1 MPRTIVNK
9 YSIIIF
15 LLVFSFTCSYSY
27 EKKSVESSALDA
39 SKKEKL
45 LEVKINQLV
54 VDPTSGQPVVSLMD
68 SREERALLIW
78 IDFFEARAIYSE
90 LQGVKHFRPLTHDLL
105 ESIIQKVNGKVRHI
119 IISHIKENTYYATLV
134 IEKEGRLVEI
144 DARPSDSIV
153 MALKFN
159 STIYVAKTLF
169 ETMSVPLGDR
179 KTIEEAYGLKLQ
191 ELSAELSTYLS
202 FESGKGVLVSGVQNG
217 SQADEDGIKEGD
229 IIVSVGDQDIENVIS
244 MQDALAKNKSS
255 IKAKIFRKSQFITI
269 TLHLN

>member
-1 MPRTIVNK
+1 MLQ
-9 YSIIIF
+9 IIIHKYF
-15 LLVFSFTCSYSY
+15 IIILILVFSFTCSYSY
-27 EKKSVESSALDA
+27 EKKSVKSSAPDA

-45 LEVKINQLV
+45 LEVKINQLI
-54 VDPTSGQPVVSLMD
+54 VDPTSGQPVVSLVD

-105 ESIIQKVNGKVRHI
+105 ENIIQKVDGKVDHI

-134 IEKEGRLVEI
+134 IEQKGNLVEI

-169 ETMSVPLGDR
+169 DTMSVALGDQ
-179 KTIEEAYGLKLQ
+179 KTIEEKYGLKLQ

-202 FESGKGVLVSGVQNG
+202 FKSDRGVLVSEVQRG
-217 SQADEDGIKEGD
+217 SRAEKDGIKEGD
-229 IIVSVGDQDIENVIS
+229 IIVNVGNQDIEDVIS
-244 MQDALAKNKSS
+244 MQDALTKNKSS
-255 IKAKIFRKSQFITI
+255 VKAKIFRKSQYITI
-269 TLHLN
+269 TLHPN